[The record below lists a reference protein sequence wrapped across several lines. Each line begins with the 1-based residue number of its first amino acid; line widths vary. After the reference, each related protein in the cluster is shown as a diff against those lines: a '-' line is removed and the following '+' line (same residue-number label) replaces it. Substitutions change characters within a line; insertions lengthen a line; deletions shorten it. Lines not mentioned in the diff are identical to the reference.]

1 MGSKRRRPV
10 GQCIM
15 VSGGRG
21 VRPMSQTTARGI
33 AYTRVLSEARKQLN
47 MGTEVEALIDAA
59 GDLREFDSNDPLIT
73 ALEARIRRA
82 AQIGLWLFGQSL
94 LNVVKLL
101 GATVDLGPGRR
112 KAGLRLAGR
121 SLSRHSTPAQRAR
134 RDQAR
139 SGLRVARLPLRVF
152 AAQRVDRC
160 TGNCLCMGLRSVL
173 RHCSAAGSVSV

>member
-1 MGSKRRRPV
+1 
-10 GQCIM
+10 
-15 VSGGRG
+15 
-21 VRPMSQTTARGI
+21 MSQTTARGI

-121 SLSRHSTPAQRAR
+121 SLSRHSIPAQRAR